1 MELGFKTITKKSL
14 MKVKT
19 KSLSPSVKQRS
30 QIQRVK
36 LGAVRV
42 KSSTGFKVKIKNAE
56 VKDDTTKQLEK
67 NRVLN

>member
-1 MELGFKTITKKSL
+1 MELGFKTMTKSL

-19 KSLSPSVKQRS
+19 KPLSPSEKQRS

-36 LGAVRV
+36 LRAVRV
-42 KSSTGFKVKIKNAE
+42 KSSMGFKVKIKNAE
-56 VKDDTTKQLEK
+56 VKDDTTKQKK